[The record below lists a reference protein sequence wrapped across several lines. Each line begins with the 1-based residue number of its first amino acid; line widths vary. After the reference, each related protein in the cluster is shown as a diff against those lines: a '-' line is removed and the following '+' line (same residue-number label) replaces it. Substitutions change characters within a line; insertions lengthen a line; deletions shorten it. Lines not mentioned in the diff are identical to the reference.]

1 MNATTAYKQFVNLAR
16 RARAT
21 RAPVDVAALAASY
34 ADSETACYAVDV
46 ALFRAH
52 PVEGFELTPCWGGAY
67 TLRRVT
73 SC

>member
-21 RAPVDVAALAASY
+21 RAPADVAALAAHY
-34 ADSETACYAVDV
+34 ADSGTACYSVDV
-46 ALFRAH
+46 ALFLVC

-73 SC
+73 AC

>member
-1 MNATTAYKQFVNLAR
+1 MNATEYKQFVDLAR

-21 RAPVDVAALAASY
+21 RAPADVAALAAHY
-34 ADSETACYAVDV
+34 ADSATACYPVDV

-52 PVEGFELTPCWGGAY
+52 PVEGFELAPCWGGAH
-67 TLRRVT
+67 TIRRVT